1 MRHKVKKMRERD
13 EAFCH
18 TFCLNIFPI
27 KLAIIKKKKSYHM
40 SIIKTCL
47 LVKGKAKY
55 FFHQRK
61 RSDACKRQ
69 LLCFIRRRFFFTVL
83 HTCGLGLGSGMKQ
96 QIIVT
101 SHADF
106 SCKHVIEL
114 HYPGNFPIATPHF
127 FFQDL
132 SAFQNIFSLLNI
144 CSR

>member
-83 HTCGLGLGSGMKQ
+83 HTWTWPREWDEIVDNRNKPCRLQLQTCDRASLSRKFPYSHTTLFFPGSQ
-96 QIIVT
+96 
-101 SHADF
+101 
-106 SCKHVIEL
+106 C
-114 HYPGNFPIATPHF
+114 FPKY
-127 FFQDL
+127 FQF
-132 SAFQNIFSLLNI
+132 A
-144 CSR
+144 